1 MGVAIR
7 IVDWLRTQG
16 HDAKHLRDEGLQR
29 TADRDVFRPAIRGRR
44 RVKHASGPPAAR
56 ADGLANGQGRN
67 CTSVDQRVS
76 SGGKVMIKEHDCVVL
91 TKNLPKEKL
100 EAGDI
105 GTVVHI
111 HKGGEGYE
119 VEFMTLTGET
129 VAIVTLMADQV
140 RQLNRRDLAHT
151 RELQTA

>member
-1 MGVAIR
+1 
-7 IVDWLRTQG
+7 
-16 HDAKHLRDEGLQR
+16 
-29 TADRDVFRPAIRGRR
+29 
-44 RVKHASGPPAAR
+44 
-56 ADGLANGQGRN
+56 
-67 CTSVDQRVS
+67 
-76 SGGKVMIKEHDCVVL
+76 
-91 TKNLPKEKL
+91 
-100 EAGDI
+100 
-105 GTVVHI
+105 VHI